1 MSGEVEVV
9 APAAPRDR
17 ATALEVW
24 AFDLRQAYDVA
35 TRLVTTSFVPK
46 TYSGRPEEAAAA
58 IMTGQ
63 ELGLSP
69 LAALR
74 SIDIIGGVPAMRAV
88 ALRALVQSHGHEIWT
103 EETTR
108 QQAVVA
114 GRRHGSDTVER
125 SIWTMDR
132 ARELNLSGK
141 DNWRKQPIAMLL
153 ARATSELVRLI
164 AADVILGIPYSV
176 EEVQDH
182 QEVLPDVPTRKRKGT
197 TAKRK
202 PLPATAGQE
211 GEDAPAGDVPDGA
224 DEPDDPEGGEGG
236 EGGNP
241 AEGDV
246 AVETVKGEEPFTGD
260 PLKPTAEELAEW
272 ALLPDEDG
280 DDA

>member
-1 MSGEVEVV
+1 MSGEVEVA
-9 APAAPRDR
+9 APADLREQP
-17 ATALEVW
+17 TSLEVW
-24 AFDLRQAYDVA
+24 AFDLHQAYQIA
-35 TRLVTTSFVPK
+35 ARLVTTSFVPK

-108 QQAVVA
+108 QQAIVA
-114 GRRHGSDTVER
+114 GRRLGSDTVER
-125 SIWTMDR
+125 SVWTMDR
-132 ARELNLSGK
+132 ARELNLTGK

-176 EEVQDH
+176 EEVEDH
-182 QEVLPDVPTRKRKGT
+182 QDELPDAPTRKRLT
-197 TAKRK
+197 RTAKRK
-202 PLPATAGQE
+202 PLPA
-211 GEDAPAGDVPDGA
+211 PAAEQSAKPPANGVPDESEDDPA
-224 DEPDDPEGGEGG
+224 VDEPGQ
-236 EGGNP
+236 
-241 AEGDV
+241 
-246 AVETVKGEEPFTGD
+246 AVEAAEHEPEGEEPFTGD

-272 ALLPDEDG
+272 ALLPTDEDG
-280 DDA
+280 DA